1 MDLESE
7 PPVLQPVN
15 ALHRRIAG
23 GVIANGIAG
32 GGNIIV
38 DGAYLNLALMHI
50 RSMGIE
56 AELVNGKEET
66 EK

>member
-1 MDLESE
+1 MCRETGKVPHISVLTIQYDLDA
-7 PPVLQPVN
+7 Q
-15 ALHRRIAG
+15 
-23 GVIANGIAG
+23 
-32 GGNIIV
+32 GNIIV